1 MRNYRDAYGI
11 FAVNGIL
18 FNHESPRRGEC
29 FVTKKICQKVADIA
43 HGFDSV
49 LELGNLNAKRD
60 WGHARDYVECMWK
73 MLQQETPDDFVISTG
88 VSKTV
93 REFVEEAFKLIDLT
107 ISWHGEGVDEKG
119 LDQNGVTRI
128 LINPELFRPTEVEAL
143 EGDSSKARRVL
154 GWEPKHT
161 FEHIVSE
168 MVNIELMCNDEY

>member
-1 MRNYRDAYGI
+1 
-11 FAVNGIL
+11 
-18 FNHESPRRGEC
+18 
-29 FVTKKICQKVADIA
+29 
-43 HGFDSV
+43 
-49 LELGNLNAKRD
+49 
-60 WGHARDYVECMWK
+60 
-73 MLQQETPDDFVISTG
+73 
-88 VSKTV
+88 
-93 REFVEEAFKLIDLT
+93 
-107 ISWHGEGVDEKG
+107 VDEKG